1 MNIPPKLSED
11 LLDAWLNISS
21 KLWNER
27 MTKYLSYNQ
36 AIICRLLYAQRVAN
50 PEKPYLSMKQL
61 CDETGILKSQMNKIL
76 TDLEEVKLIERER
89 SATDKRIINIRL
101 IDANIDLYKKEHINI
116 ARLINKIIENIG
128 IERSEEAIEILNMI
142 ATEISKINVEGND

>member
-50 PEKPYLSMKQL
+50 PEKPYLQVPDTILMSNTHLDRNKQKV
-61 CDETGILKSQMNKIL
+61 CQKE
-76 TDLEEVKLIERER
+76 LEETANFVKER
-89 SATDKRIINIRL
+89 SLCGLGKSAPLPVLSTMKNFREEYL
-101 IDANIDLYKKEHINI
+101 EHI
-116 ARLINKIIENIG
+116 LE
-128 IERSEEAIEILNMI
+128 
-142 ATEISKINVEGND
+142 TQFQ